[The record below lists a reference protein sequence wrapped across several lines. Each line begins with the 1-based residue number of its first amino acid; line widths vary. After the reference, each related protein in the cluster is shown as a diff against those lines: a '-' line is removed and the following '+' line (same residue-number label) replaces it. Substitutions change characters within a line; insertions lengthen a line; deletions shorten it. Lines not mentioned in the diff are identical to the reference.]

1 MENFSREIA
10 IIFKNPWVVK
20 FTIAFVGLLIIRGL
34 MFLLRRS
41 FAKYVVDSPTS
52 YRVRKL
58 VTIFGYFVVI
68 LFLAIVFKDR
78 LGGLTVA
85 IGVAGAGVAF
95 ALQEVIASVAG
106 WAAIIF
112 ANFYST
118 GDRVQL
124 GGIRGDVIDI
134 GVLRTTL
141 MELGEWVK
149 GDQYTGRIVRI
160 ANSFVFKE
168 PVFNYSSDFP
178 YIWDELTVPITH
190 TSDYVLAQGILENI
204 LAEIV
209 GAYANHAK
217 RAWKSVAKRYLVEEV
232 MIDPTVWLSFNDN
245 WIEFNLRYVVDIKA
259 RRITKH
265 HLFARI
271 LQEFD
276 KVSDRIAIASTTMQI
291 VHPEVPA
298 VNRTAPK
305 PGPPK

>member
-1 MENFSREIA
+1 MEDFSREIA

-178 YIWDELTVPITH
+178 VYLGRIDRTH
-190 TSDYVLAQGILENI
+190 HPHQRLCPGPGDPAKYPGRSSRSVRQPRQKILEERGQT
-204 LAEIV
+204 LPGGRRHDRPE
-209 GAYANHAK
+209 G
-217 RAWKSVAKRYLVEEV
+217 VAL
-232 MIDPTVWLSFNDN
+232 L
-245 WIEFNLRYVVDIKA
+245 
-259 RRITKH
+259 
-265 HLFARI
+265 
-271 LQEFD
+271 
-276 KVSDRIAIASTTMQI
+276 
-291 VHPEVPA
+291 
-298 VNRTAPK
+298 
-305 PGPPK
+305 